1 MDRIDRMYQKDLD
14 QKERTDRIDWN
25 LLWKSTKKLEDDN
38 SKSEF
43 WDSYASNFRKK
54 TDGPDPYAE
63 SFYNLMEALP
73 GDTIFDMGCASGT
86 LAIPFAQKGHEVYA
100 ADFSGEMLKV
110 LMKGAEEAGVADRIH
125 PVQLDWNED
134 WSVRDD
140 LPVCD
145 IAIASRSLIFKDLT
159 SSLKKLESAAS
170 RRCCAGAWDT
180 PVKGYDRYVG
190 KAIGYE
196 RPGYGVN
203 WFILNELMDRDMCP
217 EQFFIKCPFRKEKYD
232 SFEEGVQQLRNSMK
246 YGLTE
251 EQDKALI
258 DYCRE
263 HMKFHSVSDGGH
275 LSARR
280 DAQGRKEFWQLDHS
294 DISTIAFIRWD
305 VQGK

>member
-1 MDRIDRMYQKDLD
+1 M
-14 QKERTDRIDWN
+14 ERIDWN
-25 LLWKSTKKLEDDN
+25 HLWKTTEKLEDKN
-38 SKSEF
+38 SSSEF
-43 WDSYASNFRKK
+43 WDEFASSFRKK
-54 TDGPDPYAE
+54 KAEPDPYIE
-63 SFYNLMEALP
+63 KFYELMEALP

-86 LAIPFAQKGHEVYA
+86 LAIPFAEKGHEVYA

-125 PVQLDWNED
+125 PIRLDWNED
-134 WSVRDD
+134 WSLRDD

-159 SSLKKLESAAS
+159 LSLKKLESVAR

-180 PVKGYDRYVG
+180 PVSGYDRYVA

-203 WFILNELMDRDMCP
+203 WFIMNELMDRDMFP
-217 EQFFIKCPFRKEKYD
+217 EQIFIRSPFRKPKFG
-232 SFEEGVQQLRNSMK
+232 SFEEGVEELRGSMK

-251 EQDKALI
+251 EQDRALLE
-258 DYCRE
+258 YCRE
-263 HMKFHSVSDGGH
+263 HLKFHRVEDGGH

-280 DAQGRKEFWQLDHS
+280 DAQGKKEFWQLDHS
-294 DISTIAFIRWD
+294 DMSTMAFIRWD
-305 VQGK
+305 LD